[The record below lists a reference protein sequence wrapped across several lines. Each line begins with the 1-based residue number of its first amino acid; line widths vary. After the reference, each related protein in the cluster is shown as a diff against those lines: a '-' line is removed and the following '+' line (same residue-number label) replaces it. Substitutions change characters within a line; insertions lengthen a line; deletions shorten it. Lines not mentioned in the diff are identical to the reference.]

1 MHLAE
6 KVRLLRAKAGLSQ
19 REVAS
24 RIGTTH
30 ATLSRIENQDGI
42 KVSGTILSG
51 LARVFSVSVDDLVD
65 DTLTAGALLAK
76 VEGKPGDSRKKK
88 TELEKIPLKDL
99 IQIPVLAYVPSGMT
113 AEIPEDVVMGHIHLP
128 FAWVRD
134 REAFAV
140 VAKGDSMT
148 GHGINEGD
156 YVVTSRNLEVQDGS
170 LALIEFNG
178 EVAVK
183 KVFYRGDQVMLSPSN
198 GGSAPILVT
207 DKDEFRIVGKVVFTG
222 RRTE

>member
-1 MHLAE
+1 MGLAE
-6 KVRLLRAKAGLSQ
+6 KVRILRSRAGLTQ
-19 REVAS
+19 RELAGRTGISHGTIS
-24 RIGTTH
+24 RVEMGEAINVRGS
-30 ATLSRIENQDGI
+30 TLSSLASFFGI
-42 KVSGTILSG
+42 TVEDLIDSRVSTS
-51 LARVFSVSVDDLVD
+51 
-65 DTLTAGALLAK
+65 ALLAK
-76 VEGKPGDSRKKK
+76 LEEKSAHRRKKK
-88 TELEKIPLKDL
+88 TEIEKIPLKDL
-99 IQIPVLAYVPSGMT
+99 IQIPVLAYVPTGMT